1 MSAWQV
7 RAHTQRLST
16 QRSRGERVHG
26 VSHPQVGVQRPATQ
40 TAPGSH
46 VTPAQGLATQRPSAH
61 TSVLAQ
67 VTPSQGER
75 GKHRTWH
82 AKPSSQGPGHGVMR
96 AQRPVASSQNCPA
109 EHVTPEHGAG
119 KHPDTQRPAKHVS
132 CGPQRTPAQRSRT
145 GTQRISQRSV
155 PHGVSAARHT
165 SSAQLPCRQ
174 RRPREQSRSVTHSSG
189 APASGVSRAVTS
201 RGGVSKVGASSFGPT
216 GMSLPTVAS

>member
-1 MSAWQV
+1 M
-7 RAHTQRLST
+7 
-16 QRSRGERVHG
+16 HG
-26 VSHPQVGVQRPATQ
+26 VSHPHVAVQRPATQ

-61 TSVLAQ
+61 TSALAQ

-75 GKHRTWH
+75 GRHRTWH

-96 AQRPVASSQNCPA
+96 VQSPAPSSQNCPA
-109 EHVTPEHGAG
+109 GHATPEHGAG

-145 GTQRISQRSV
+145 GTQRISQRS
-155 PHGVSAARHT
+155 PPQGVSAARHT

-174 RRPREQSRSVTHSSG
+174 RLPRGQSRSATHSSG
-189 APASGVSRAVTS
+189 APASGVSLAVTS
-201 RGGVSKVGASSFGPT
+201 RDGVSNAGAASAGPA
-216 GMSLPTVAS
+216 GMSLPAVAS